1 MRTCWILK
9 KKMCGD
15 IPDNWW
21 LSRRMQMKRLRWSFE
36 PSCRQA
42 NHFWAFLENS
52 LKYSSCQKIF
62 VTTNRNTFFKSAST
76 PKTSFHLWKKWHPI
90 PLDRRRWTNPSTP
103 RWRTTSRL
111 PTSGSRRRSRK
122 RSARTH
128 PPFLHKSYC
137 QIITAI
143 MWLSYHSGV
152 GQNWVYAK
160 QTVIVHIP
168 M

>member
-1 MRTCWILK
+1 
-9 KKMCGD
+9 MCGD

-52 LKYSSCQKIF
+52 LKDSCCKINLQPQV
-62 VTTNRNTFFKSAST
+62 VTHFSNQLQFEKRHFISLQIN
-76 PKTSFHLWKKWHPI
+76 WHPV
-90 PLDRRRWTNPSTP
+90 DRRRWTNPSTP

-122 RSARTH
+122 RSARTQ
-128 PPFLHKSYC
+128 PPFLHRFYC
-137 QIITAI
+137 QIVAAI
-143 MWLSYHSGV
+143 MWLSYHSSV
-152 GQNWVYAK
+152 GQSWVYAK
-160 QTVIVHIP
+160 QTTIVHIP